1 MKVLDFFSVL
11 TQTKLGNRISPLGG
25 IKIVGPNHGNMG
37 LEGPA
42 DGDDYPQHIYGTQ
55 DVCGESGA
63 HQMR

>member
-42 DGDDYPQHIYGTQ
+42 DGDDYP
-55 DVCGESGA
+55 
-63 HQMR
+63 